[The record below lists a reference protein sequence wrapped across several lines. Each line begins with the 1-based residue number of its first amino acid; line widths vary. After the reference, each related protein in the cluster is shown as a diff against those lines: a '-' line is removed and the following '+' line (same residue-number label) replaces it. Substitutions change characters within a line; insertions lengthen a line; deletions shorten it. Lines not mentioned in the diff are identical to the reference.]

1 MEKWIE
7 DIRERFQ
14 RPIVS
19 VDYSDV
25 GKLVSHIE
33 WLEAQCAEKDKV
45 LENLLK
51 FAKAH
56 VLTGWQRD
64 EPAIKEAERMLSQT
78 GGGKRDER
86 EVDTREG
93 SRNHR

>member
-1 MEKWIE
+1 MKKELTIALLQQMAVDHDADVWEVRQYIE
-7 DIRERFQ
+7 Q
-14 RPIVS
+14 
-19 VDYSDV
+19 
-25 GKLVSHIE
+25 
-33 WLEAQCAEKDKV
+33 LEAQCVEKDKV